1 MSGRGL
7 LISFEGIDGCG
18 KSTQLALL
26 AQRLEAE
33 GQACLCLREPGGT
46 ALGEAI
52 RGLLLEARETA
63 IHPRAELLLFNAA
76 RAELV
81 EERIKPALE
90 AGVWVLLDRFVDS
103 TRAYQGGGR
112 GLSKEEL
119 EATLRFVC
127 AGLQADLRLLLD
139 ISPQEALS
147 RRQLR
152 GGGPD
157 RFEAEGL
164 AFMETV
170 AQRYRQLAQEDEGL
184 LRLDASQEAELLA
197 QQVWE
202 EIQARR
208 P

>member
-76 RAELV
+76 RVELV

-184 LRLDASQEAELLA
+184 LRLDASQEPEFLA

>member
-119 EATLRFVC
+119 EATLRFAC

>member
-119 EATLRFVC
+119 EDTLRFAC